1 MIHWGESGFLYLLP
15 ALPLLLILMAASR
28 LAMRRR
34 LWNLADRE
42 LARRLTDTFHAGL
55 WWLKAGLFLLGL
67 ALMIVALARP
77 KWGEKL
83 QLYKGQGID
92 IVVALDASKSMLAQD
107 IKPSRLERAK
117 VELAGLLDNLGANRV
132 GVVAFAGEAYVMCPL
147 TTDLEAAKL
156 FLDIIDPGN
165 LPRPGT
171 NIQRAL
177 EVSASLFD
185 PGQEESK
192 AVVLLTD
199 GDNLEGDP
207 LSAAAGLKEVG
218 AKLFIVGIGT
228 PEGSTIPEPAA
239 GGVAYKKDREDKLVV
254 SRLGDRLMLL
264 MAKAA
269 DGRYYRSEGLNLNN
283 LAAEL
288 ERIKKRELE
297 GGEFVEYQERY
308 QGFLLVSFILIF
320 LSIFLSDRRGA
331 WFDFSRLE
339 FKRLKSRVIVVF
351 AVLGLADAAMAGV
364 GSKMRAGNAQM
375 KKGNFQEALQKYQEA
390 LVLEPDNVK
399 IHYNIGRALYKMDK
413 HQEAASEFQL
423 GMLSKDRKFQSRT
436 MYNIGNCAYRQ
447 GGLDQAIQAYTMSLI
462 LNPKDL
468 QAKQNLELALKMK
481 EQQQGQSD
489 STKQNQ
495 NQQHNQPQQ
504 PKPKPQPQKGQMSR
518 EEADRVLK
526 ALENRERENLKKQKE
541 RPQPEQVDK
550 DW

>member
-1 MIHWGESGFLYLLP
+1 MIHWGEYRYLYLLLG
-15 ALPLLLILMAASR
+15 LPLMLGLMAANR
-28 LAMRRR
+28 LTMRRR
-34 LWNLADRE
+34 LLGLADRE
-42 LARRLTDTFHAGL
+42 LSPRLIDSFHPGL
-55 WWLKAGLFLLGL
+55 WWLRSSLFLLGL
-67 ALMIVALARP
+67 ALMIVSLARP

-117 VELAGLLDNLGANRV
+117 VELSGLLDNLSANRV

-147 TTDLEAAKL
+147 TPDLEAAKL
-156 FLDIIDPGN
+156 FLDIIDPAN

-185 PGQEESK
+185 PGQEGSK

-207 LSAAAGLKEVG
+207 ISAVQRLKEVG

-228 PEGSTIPEPAA
+228 LEGSTIPEPSG
-239 GGVAYKKDREDKLVV
+239 GGVAYKKDRDDKLVV
-254 SRLGDRLMLL
+254 SRLGDRLLL
-264 MAKAA
+264 VMAKAA
-269 DGRYYRSEGLNLNN
+269 EGRYYRSQGLNLNN
-283 LAAEL
+283 LTAEL

-308 QGFLLVSFILIF
+308 QYFLLPAFVLIF
-320 LSIFLSDRRGA
+320 LSVFISDRRGGWFVRPHFKWAPLNWRLSLLLLSWLLAAQA
-331 WFDFSRLE
+331 W
-339 FKRLKSRVIVVF
+339 
-351 AVLGLADAAMAGV
+351 AGV

-375 KKGNFQEALQKYQEA
+375 KKGNYQEALQKYQEA

-399 IHYNIGRALYKMDK
+399 IHYNMGRALYKMDK

-423 GMLSKDRKFQSRT
+423 GMLSKDKKFQSRT

-447 GGLDQAIQAYTMSLI
+447 RAWDQAIQAYTMSLI
-462 LNPKDL
+462 LNPKDI
-468 QAKQNLELALKMK
+468 QAKQNLELALRMK
-481 EQQQGQSD
+481 EQQQQSQGD
-489 STKQNQ
+489 SSRQDQ
-495 NQQHNQPQQ
+495 QPQNR
-504 PKPKPQPQKGQMSR
+504 PKPQPQPQKGEMSR
-518 EEADRVLK
+518 QEAQRVLQ
-526 ALENRERENLKKQKE
+526 ALQNRERENLKKHQE
-541 RPQPEQVDK
+541 RPQSEKVEK